1 MTPIEQLE
9 QEAKEIYE
17 FMNIP
22 IDDDIVQATEKGN
35 MLAVY
40 INRTGYML
48 AEAKLHLNTELNCEA
63 VRIISELV
71 GNKYSAKIQNAL
83 VDSVC
88 KRERYLVDFVEQLNK
103 TAKYQIEW
111 SRSVISKIKEE
122 MKYNNFQT

>member
-1 MTPIEQLE
+1 MTLEQLE

-40 INRTGYML
+40 INRTGFML
-48 AEAKLHLNTELNCEA
+48 AQAKFLLNQELNCEA
-63 VRIISELV
+63 VRIISELI
-71 GNKYSAKIQNAL
+71 GQKYSAKIQNAL
-83 VDSVC
+83 IDSVC
-88 KRERYLVDFVEQLNK
+88 KRERYLVDFIEQLNK

-111 SRSVISKIKEE
+111 SRSIISKIKEE